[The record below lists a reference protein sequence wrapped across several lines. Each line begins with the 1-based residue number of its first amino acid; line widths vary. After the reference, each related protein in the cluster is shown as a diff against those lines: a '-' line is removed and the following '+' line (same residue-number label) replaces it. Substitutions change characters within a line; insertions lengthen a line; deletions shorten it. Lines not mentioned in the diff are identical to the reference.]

1 MSARS
6 LTASIVRGWRRGK
19 LNSGPNDAGSPD
31 SDRRRRA
38 VLSMVVSAL
47 SFSLMGLCVKEV
59 GARIPAAEVVLARS
73 VLSIGL
79 SWWLLQRAQV
89 PPWGQRRGLLIWR
102 GAVGSGALLCVYS
115 AIASLPL
122 ASATVLQYLYP
133 TFTAL
138 LAWLGLGERL
148 SPRLWVGMAVGW
160 LGVVLVA
167 QPAALLAGSSTL
179 PLGAVMIAIAGAL
192 LTSLAYVSVRS
203 LATSEHP
210 LVVVFYFPLVAFPL
224 SLPLVLLDPVMPR
237 PIEWLWL
244 VGVGVFTQVGQVYL
258 TRGLMALPAARA
270 TAISYVQVVFAGVWG
285 WLVFGEPTNGWTVAG
300 ASLVLVATVLS
311 LGPPKPAADR

>member
-1 MSARS
+1 
-6 LTASIVRGWRRGK
+6 
-19 LNSGPNDAGSPD
+19 
-31 SDRRRRA
+31 
-38 VLSMVVSAL
+38 MVVSAF

-59 GARIPAAEVVLARS
+59 GSRIPAAEVVLARS

-79 SWWLLQRAQV
+79 SWWLLQRARV
-89 PPWGQRRGLLIWR
+89 SPWGQRKGLLIWR

-138 LAWLGLGERL
+138 LAWLRLGEHL
-148 SPRLWVGMAVGW
+148 NPRVWVGMGLGW

-167 QPAALLAGSSTL
+167 QPAALLGGSQGL
-179 PLGAVMIAIAGAL
+179 PITAVVVAIAGAL

-203 LATSEHP
+203 LANTEHP

-224 SLPLVLLDPVMPR
+224 SLPLVLMHPVMPQ

-244 VGVGVFTQVGQVYL
+244 VGVELFTQVGQVYL

-270 TAISYVQVVFAGVWG
+270 TAISYVQVVFAGLLG
-285 WLVFGEPTNGWTVAG
+285 WLVFGEAINGWTVGGAG
-300 ASLVLVATVLS
+300 LVLVATLLS
-311 LGPPKPAADR
+311 LSRPKPAVDR